1 MNHLEAARECIA
13 IAESGDAKH
22 AAYKAAAEHVA
33 AELQLRT
40 ISNRQIAREIG
51 KDESFVRA
59 LRRWRDSG
67 YEAATPWL
75 SDGEATAR
83 AAKSHTRK
91 FLREAPVEEIEQAM
105 VGLPPERRSEL
116 AGAFLETS
124 PAHTTKPPLG
134 VRESIKRMEK
144 NTSLTFL
151 IGGPLADV
159 DEGIEKVGKVWDEHA
174 YDEGR
179 TDEERQIVQD
189 EIRESADRLL
199 AIIND
204 PRELLA

>member
-1 MNHLEAARECIA
+1 MNHLDAARECIA

-40 ISNRQIAREIG
+40 ISNRQIAKEIG
-51 KDESFVRA
+51 KSEGFVRA
-59 LRRWRDSG
+59 LRNWRDSG

-75 SDGEATAR
+75 SDGEATTR
-83 AAKSHTRK
+83 AAKSHTKK
-91 FLREAPVEEIEQAM
+91 FLREAPVEEIEKAM
-105 VGLPPERRSEL
+105 IGLPPKRRSEL
-116 AGAFLETS
+116 AGAFLDTS
-124 PAHTTKPPLG
+124 PAHETKPPLG
-134 VRESIKRMEK
+134 VRETVKRMQK
-144 NTSLTFL
+144 NTSLVFL
-151 IGGPLADV
+151 IGGPLARVEADI
-159 DEGIEKVGKVWDEHA
+159 DEVGKVWDEHA
-174 YDEGR
+174 YEEGR

-189 EIRESADRLL
+189 EVREAADKLL